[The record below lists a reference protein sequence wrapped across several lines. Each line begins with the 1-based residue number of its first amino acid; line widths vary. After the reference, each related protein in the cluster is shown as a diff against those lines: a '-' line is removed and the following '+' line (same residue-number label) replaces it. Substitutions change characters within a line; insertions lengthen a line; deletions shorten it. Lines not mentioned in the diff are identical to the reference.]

1 MVLDDIASLS
11 VNKLLE
17 MLHNA
22 LVDFAGTI
30 SSAIEANK
38 AVALEDITQ
47 LREHLRQRL
56 ATGEEKAENQK
67 LIRALNLLYTD
78 QRVLEII
85 KEDADGWLE
94 LLDAIERHIEQRS
107 PMTKEDK
114 QEIQLIKKLSNSIR
128 DLIRKEGA

>member
-1 MVLDDIASLS
+1 VVLDDIASLS